1 MKKKDNYA
9 TSELELGVMS
19 TLDKSQQRTIIRAI
33 GVGGGGIN
41 AVNLMYQNIDGV
53 TFAVLDSDRHQLID
67 SPVPNRVLLRPNAA
81 HGQGEKARHA
91 VEESKAEID
100 AFLDD
105 DTRMVI
111 IIGSMGG
118 DTGTDVAP
126 EVARIAREKG
136 LLTVGIVTIPFIF
149 EGSQKILK
157 ALKGAD
163 EMRKHVDALFII
175 DNQCLTEIY
184 NDLDQSNAFA
194 KSGETLTTVVHS
206 LCGLTT
212 PKDRAVSYDFNELNT
227 TLRKG
232 GNAIISS
239 GYAVGEHRVTKAIE
253 NALESPLLKN
263 CDIYSSKIVMLILY
277 YNPDSESPLLMSELN
292 EVQEFMINFHQDPD
306 VIWCPDRDRTLDNQ
320 LKVTVLASG
329 FNVSYKSDI
338 KPLKNMPSQ
347 ND

>member
-1 MKKKDNYA
+1 MKKKDNNA
-9 TSELELGVMS
+9 TSEFELGIMS
-19 TLDKSQQRTIIRAI
+19 TLDKNQQRTIIKAI
-33 GVGGGGIN
+33 GIGGGGIK
-41 AVNLMYQNIDGV
+41 AVNHVYPIIDRV
-53 TFAVLDSDRHQLID
+53 TFAVLDSDRQQLMG
-67 SPVPNRVLLRPNAA
+67 SPVPNRVPLRPNTA
-81 HGQGEKARHA
+81 HGQGEKVRHA

-100 AFLDD
+100 AFLDK
-105 DTRMVI
+105 DTCMTIVI
-111 IIGSMGG
+111 AGMGG
-118 DTGTDVAP
+118 ETGTDTAP
-126 EVARIAREKG
+126 VVARIANEKG
-136 LLTVGIVTIPFIF
+136 LLTVGVVTIPYIF

-157 ALKGAD
+157 ALDGIE

-194 KSGETLTTVVHS
+194 KSVETLTTVVHS
-206 LCGLTT
+206 LCDLIM

-277 YNPDSESPLLMSELN
+277 YNPDSESPLLMKEMSEI
-292 EVQEFMINFHQDPD
+292 QEFMTNFHQNPD
-306 VIWCPDRDRTLDNQ
+306 VIWCPARDRTLDNQ
-320 LKVTVLASG
+320 LKVTVLATG
-329 FNVSYKSDI
+329 FNVSYKSQI
-338 KPLKNMPSQ
+338 SLRQTNES
-347 ND
+347 